1 MEMKTF
7 LFQTNIKKKGRN
19 SCIIYLSSL
28 LPFGNDSFDFV
39 MHIFIDSILH
49 IFIESSERK
58 NDQSSRSK
66 IRFIFPNII
75 AI

>member
-39 MHIFIDSILH
+39 VHIFVHRFD
-49 IFIESSERK
+49 FAYFYRK
-58 NDQSSRSK
+58 LRTKERSK
-66 IRFIFPNII
+66 LKV
-75 AI
+75 

>member
-28 LPFGNDSFDFV
+28 LPFGNGSFDFV
-39 MHIFIDSILH
+39 HIFIDSILH

>member
-1 MEMKTF
+1 MKTKIF
-7 LFQTNIKKKGRN
+7 LFQTNIKNKRRN

-28 LPFGNDSFDFV
+28 LPMGFGNGSFDFV
-39 MHIFIDSILH
+39 VHIFTGSILH

-58 NDQSSRSK
+58 NRTIKAQGLK
-66 IRFIFPNII
+66 QGLFF